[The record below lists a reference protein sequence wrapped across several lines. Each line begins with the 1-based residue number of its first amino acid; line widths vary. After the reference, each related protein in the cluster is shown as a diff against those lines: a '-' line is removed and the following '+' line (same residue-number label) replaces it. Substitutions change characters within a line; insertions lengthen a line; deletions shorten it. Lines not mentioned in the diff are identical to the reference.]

1 MKRNFSFYVAR
12 RYMFSKKSVGAINVI
27 SFISVTGVAV
37 ATMALVIV
45 LSVFNGFHDLV
56 ASLFTNFDPQIEV
69 VPAKG
74 KTVNADAPE
83 LDKIRHLNFVDV
95 ATDVVEDQAI
105 AVYGDRQRMVTVMG
119 VDENFDQLTRI
130 GDILYGEG
138 DFTLRVANLYFGVP
152 GIRLAQDMGLG
163 ARWADYLK
171 IYAPVR
177 QGQLTDLDTP
187 TDGFVVD
194 SLLSP
199 GVVFAVNQNKY
210 DRDRIITSIYFARQ
224 LFDQDGMLSSLQLR
238 LKPGT
243 DLAEAKQEIKAAAG
257 ENFRVLDRFEQQ
269 EDTFRIMQI
278 EKVLAYVFLT
288 FILIVACFNIISS
301 LSMLII
307 DKKDD
312 INTLH
317 NLGASDRQIVSIFLY
332 EGRIISAVGALIG
345 IGLGLALCG
354 LQQAFGFVKMGDSS
368 GTFIVNAYPRERS
381 LRGCARSV
389 HHRHPDRMGGVVDSG
404 APSAPSDN
412 GQKSNNINKSKENNE
427 QETLFDS
434 SSCCPACRSDGS
446 SNANRQRTDCAACGK
461 GERRTGCHPQR
472 GLLED
477 DFGFGV

>member
-27 SFISVTGVAV
+27 SFISVAGVAV
-37 ATMALVIV
+37 GTMALVIV

-69 VPAKG
+69 VPVKG
-74 KTVNADAPE
+74 KTINADAPE
-83 LDKIRHLNFVDV
+83 LDRIRHLDFVDV

-119 VDENFDQLTRI
+119 VDENFDQLTNI
-130 GDILYGEG
+130 GDILYGDG

-152 GIRLAQDMGLG
+152 GIRLAQDLGLG

-177 QGQLTDLDTP
+177 RGQLTDLDTP

-199 GVVFAVNQNKY
+199 GVVYAVNQNKY

-243 DLAEAKQEIKAAAG
+243 DLSTAKREIKAAAG
-257 ENFRVLDRFEQQ
+257 EKFRVLDRFEQQ
-269 EDTFRIMQI
+269 ADTFRIMQI

-307 DKKDD
+307 DKKND
-312 INTLH
+312 ISTLH
-317 NLGASDRQIVSIFLY
+317 NLGANDRQIQSIFLY

-354 LQQAFGFVKMGDSS
+354 LQQAFGFVKMGESS
-368 GTFIVNAYPRERS
+368 GTFIVNAYPV
-381 LRGCARSV
+381 SV
-389 HHRHPDRMGGVVDSG
+389 HYWDVLVVFITVILIGWAASW
-404 APSAPSDN
+404 
-412 GQKSNNINKSKENNE
+412 I
-427 QETLFDS
+427 
-434 SSCCPACRSDGS
+434 PARRLRKQIL
-446 SNANRQRTDCAACGK
+446 NRIT
-461 GERRTGCHPQR
+461 TP
-472 GLLED
+472 
-477 DFGFGV
+477 

>member
-1 MKRNFSFYVAR
+1 MLKRNFSFYVAR

-27 SFISVTGVAV
+27 SFISVAGVAV
-37 ATMALVIV
+37 GTMALVIV

-69 VPAKG
+69 VPVKG
-74 KTVNADAPE
+74 KTINADAPE
-83 LDKIRHLNFVDV
+83 LDRIRHLNFVDV

-119 VDENFDQLTRI
+119 VDENFDQLTNI
-130 GDILYGEG
+130 SDILYGDG

-152 GIRLAQDMGLG
+152 GIRLAQDLGLG
-163 ARWADYLK
+163 ARWTDYLK

-177 QGQLTDLDTP
+177 RGQLTDLDTP

-199 GVVFAVNQNKY
+199 GVVYAVNQNKY

-243 DLAEAKQEIKAAAG
+243 DLSTAKREIKAAAG
-257 ENFRVLDRFEQQ
+257 EKFRVLDRFEQQ
-269 EDTFRIMQI
+269 ADTFRIMQI

-307 DKKDD
+307 DKKND

-317 NLGASDRQIVSIFLY
+317 NLGANDRQIQSIFLY

-354 LQQAFGFVKMGDSS
+354 LQQAFGFVKMGESS
-368 GTFIVNAYPRERS
+368 GTFIVNAYPV
-381 LRGCARSV
+381 SV
-389 HHRHPDRMGGVVDSG
+389 HYWDVLVVFVTVILIGWAASW
-404 APSAPSDN
+404 
-412 GQKSNNINKSKENNE
+412 I
-427 QETLFDS
+427 
-434 SSCCPACRSDGS
+434 PARRLRKQIL
-446 SNANRQRTDCAACGK
+446 NRIT
-461 GERRTGCHPQR
+461 TP
-472 GLLED
+472 
-477 DFGFGV
+477 

>member
-27 SFISVTGVAV
+27 SFISVAGVAV
-37 ATMALVIV
+37 GTMALVIV

-69 VPAKG
+69 VPVKG
-74 KTVNADAPE
+74 KTINADAPE
-83 LDKIRHLNFVDV
+83 LDRIRHLDFVDV

-119 VDENFDQLTRI
+119 VDENFDQLTNI
-130 GDILYGEG
+130 SDILYGDG

-152 GIRLAQDMGLG
+152 GIRLAQDLGLG

-177 QGQLTDLDTP
+177 RGQLTDLDTP

-199 GVVFAVNQNKY
+199 GVVYAVNQNKY

-243 DLAEAKQEIKAAAG
+243 DLGAAKKEIKAAAG
-257 ENFRVLDRFEQQ
+257 EKFRVLDRFEQQ
-269 EDTFRIMQI
+269 ADTFRIMQI

-307 DKKDD
+307 DKKND

-317 NLGASDRQIVSIFLY
+317 NLGANERQIQSIFLY

-354 LQQAFGFVKMGDSS
+354 LQQAFGFVKMGESS
-368 GTFIVNAYPRERS
+368 GTFIVNAYPV
-381 LRGCARSV
+381 SV
-389 HHRHPDRMGGVVDSG
+389 HYWDVLVVFVTVILIGWAASW
-404 APSAPSDN
+404 
-412 GQKSNNINKSKENNE
+412 I
-427 QETLFDS
+427 
-434 SSCCPACRSDGS
+434 PARRLRKQIL
-446 SNANRQRTDCAACGK
+446 NRIT
-461 GERRTGCHPQR
+461 TP
-472 GLLED
+472 
-477 DFGFGV
+477 

>member
-1 MKRNFSFYVAR
+1 MSTSQHNTISTPQHFTITTHKIMKRNFSFYVAR

-27 SFISVTGVAV
+27 SFISVAGVAV
-37 ATMALVIV
+37 GTMALVIV

-69 VPAKG
+69 VPVKG
-74 KTVNADAPE
+74 KTINADAPE
-83 LDKIRHLNFVDV
+83 LDRIRHLDFVDV

-119 VDENFDQLTRI
+119 VDENFDQLTNI
-130 GDILYGEG
+130 SDILYGDG

-152 GIRLAQDMGLG
+152 GIRLAQDLGLG

-177 QGQLTDLDTP
+177 RGQLTDLDTP

-199 GVVFAVNQNKY
+199 GVVYAVNQNKY

-243 DLAEAKQEIKAAAG
+243 DLSTAKREIKAAAG
-257 ENFRVLDRFEQQ
+257 EKFRVLDRFEQQ
-269 EDTFRIMQI
+269 ADTFRIMQI

-307 DKKDD
+307 DKKND

-317 NLGASDRQIVSIFLY
+317 NLGANDRQIQSIFLY

-354 LQQAFGFVKMGDSS
+354 LQQAFGFVKMGESS
-368 GTFIVNAYPRERS
+368 GTFIVNAYPV
-381 LRGCARSV
+381 SV
-389 HHRHPDRMGGVVDSG
+389 HYWDVLVVFITVILIGWAASW
-404 APSAPSDN
+404 
-412 GQKSNNINKSKENNE
+412 I
-427 QETLFDS
+427 
-434 SSCCPACRSDGS
+434 PARRLRKQIL
-446 SNANRQRTDCAACGK
+446 NRIT
-461 GERRTGCHPQR
+461 TP
-472 GLLED
+472 
-477 DFGFGV
+477 

>member
-27 SFISVTGVAV
+27 SFISVAGVAV
-37 ATMALVIV
+37 GTMALVIV

-69 VPAKG
+69 VPVKG
-74 KTVNADAPE
+74 KTINADAPE
-83 LDKIRHLNFVDV
+83 LDRIRHLNFVDV

-119 VDENFDQLTRI
+119 VDENFDQLTNI
-130 GDILYGEG
+130 SDILYGDG

-152 GIRLAQDMGLG
+152 GIRLAQDLGLG

-177 QGQLTDLDTP
+177 RGQLTDLDTP

-199 GVVFAVNQNKY
+199 GVVYAVNQNKY

-243 DLAEAKQEIKAAAG
+243 DLSTAKREIKAAAG
-257 ENFRVLDRFEQQ
+257 EKFRVLDRFEQQ
-269 EDTFRIMQI
+269 ADTFRIMQI

-307 DKKDD
+307 DKKND

-317 NLGASDRQIVSIFLY
+317 NLGANDRQIQSIFLY

-354 LQQAFGFVKMGDSS
+354 LQQAFGFVKMGESS
-368 GTFIVNAYPRERS
+368 GTFIVNAYPV
-381 LRGCARSV
+381 SV
-389 HHRHPDRMGGVVDSG
+389 HYWDVLVVFITVILIGWAASW
-404 APSAPSDN
+404 
-412 GQKSNNINKSKENNE
+412 I
-427 QETLFDS
+427 
-434 SSCCPACRSDGS
+434 PARRLRKQIL
-446 SNANRQRTDCAACGK
+446 NRIT
-461 GERRTGCHPQR
+461 TP
-472 GLLED
+472 
-477 DFGFGV
+477 

>member
-27 SFISVTGVAV
+27 SFISVAGVAV
-37 ATMALVIV
+37 GTMALVIV

-69 VPAKG
+69 VPVKG
-74 KTVNADAPE
+74 KTINADAPE
-83 LDKIRHLNFVDV
+83 LDRIRHLNFVDV

-119 VDENFDQLTRI
+119 VDENFDQLTNI
-130 GDILYGEG
+130 SDILYGDG

-152 GIRLAQDMGLG
+152 GIRLAQDLGLG

-177 QGQLTDLDTP
+177 RGQLTDLDTP

-199 GVVFAVNQNKY
+199 GVVYAVNQNKY

-243 DLAEAKQEIKAAAG
+243 DLSTAKREIKAAAG
-257 ENFRVLDRFEQQ
+257 EKFRVLDRFEQQ
-269 EDTFRIMQI
+269 SDTFRIMQI

-307 DKKDD
+307 DKKND

-317 NLGASDRQIVSIFLY
+317 NLGANDRQIQSIFLY

-354 LQQAFGFVKMGDSS
+354 LQQAFGFVKMGESS
-368 GTFIVNAYPRERS
+368 GTFIVNAYPV
-381 LRGCARSV
+381 SV
-389 HHRHPDRMGGVVDSG
+389 HYWDVLVVFITVILIGWAASW
-404 APSAPSDN
+404 
-412 GQKSNNINKSKENNE
+412 I
-427 QETLFDS
+427 
-434 SSCCPACRSDGS
+434 PARRLRKQIL
-446 SNANRQRTDCAACGK
+446 NRIT
-461 GERRTGCHPQR
+461 TS
-472 GLLED
+472 
-477 DFGFGV
+477 

>member
-27 SFISVTGVAV
+27 SFISVAGVAV
-37 ATMALVIV
+37 GTMALVIV

-69 VPAKG
+69 VPVKG
-74 KTVNADAPE
+74 KTINADAPE
-83 LDKIRHLNFVDV
+83 LDRIRHLNFVDV

-119 VDENFDQLTRI
+119 VDENFDQLTNI
-130 GDILYGEG
+130 SDILYGDG

-152 GIRLAQDMGLG
+152 GIRLAQDLGLG

-177 QGQLTDLDTP
+177 RGQLTDLDTP

-199 GVVFAVNQNKY
+199 GVVYAVNQNKY

-243 DLAEAKQEIKAAAG
+243 DLSTAKREIKAAAG
-257 ENFRVLDRFEQQ
+257 EKFRVLDRFEQQ
-269 EDTFRIMQI
+269 ADTFRIMQI

-307 DKKDD
+307 DKKND

-317 NLGASDRQIVSIFLY
+317 NLGANDRQIQSIFLY

-354 LQQAFGFVKMGDSS
+354 LQQAFGFVKMGESS
-368 GTFIVNAYPRERS
+368 GTFIVNAYPV
-381 LRGCARSV
+381 SV
-389 HHRHPDRMGGVVDSG
+389 HYWDVLVVFITVILIGWAASW
-404 APSAPSDN
+404 
-412 GQKSNNINKSKENNE
+412 I
-427 QETLFDS
+427 
-434 SSCCPACRSDGS
+434 PARRLRKHIL
-446 SNANRQRTDCAACGK
+446 NRIT
-461 GERRTGCHPQR
+461 TP
-472 GLLED
+472 
-477 DFGFGV
+477 

>member
-27 SFISVTGVAV
+27 SFISVAGVAV
-37 ATMALVIV
+37 GTMALVIV

-69 VPAKG
+69 VPVKG
-74 KTVNADAPE
+74 KTINADAPE
-83 LDKIRHLNFVDV
+83 LDRIRHLDFVDV

-119 VDENFDQLTRI
+119 VDENFDQLTNI
-130 GDILYGEG
+130 SDILYGDG

-152 GIRLAQDMGLG
+152 GIRLAQDLGLG

-177 QGQLTDLDTP
+177 RGQLTDLDTP

-199 GVVFAVNQNKY
+199 GVVYAVNQNKY

-243 DLAEAKQEIKAAAG
+243 DLSTAKREIKAAAG
-257 ENFRVLDRFEQQ
+257 EKFRVLDRFEQQ
-269 EDTFRIMQI
+269 ADTFRIMQI

-307 DKKDD
+307 DKKND

-317 NLGASDRQIVSIFLY
+317 NLGANDRQIQSIFLY

-354 LQQAFGFVKMGDSS
+354 LQQVFGFVKMGESS
-368 GTFIVNAYPRERS
+368 GTFIVNAYPV
-381 LRGCARSV
+381 SV
-389 HHRHPDRMGGVVDSG
+389 HYWDVLVVFITVILIGWAASW
-404 APSAPSDN
+404 
-412 GQKSNNINKSKENNE
+412 I
-427 QETLFDS
+427 
-434 SSCCPACRSDGS
+434 PARRLRKQIL
-446 SNANRQRTDCAACGK
+446 NRIT
-461 GERRTGCHPQR
+461 TP
-472 GLLED
+472 
-477 DFGFGV
+477 

>member
-1 MKRNFSFYVAR
+1 MSTSQHLNISTSQHNTISTPQHFTITTHKIMKRNFSFYVAR

-27 SFISVTGVAV
+27 SFISVAGVAV
-37 ATMALVIV
+37 GTMALVIV

-69 VPAKG
+69 VPLKG

-83 LDKIRHLNFVDV
+83 LDRIRHLDFVDV

-119 VDENFDQLTRI
+119 VDENFDQLTNI
-130 GDILYGEG
+130 SDILYGDG

-152 GIRLAQDMGLG
+152 GIRLAQDLGLG

-177 QGQLTDLDTP
+177 RGQLTDLDTP

-199 GVVFAVNQNKY
+199 GVVYAVNQNKY

-238 LKPGT
+238 LKPDT
-243 DLAEAKQEIKAAAG
+243 DLSTAKREIKAAAG
-257 ENFRVLDRFEQQ
+257 EKFRVLDRFEQQ
-269 EDTFRIMQI
+269 ADTFRIMQI

-307 DKKDD
+307 DKKND

-317 NLGASDRQIVSIFLY
+317 NLGANDRQIQSIFLY

-354 LQQAFGFVKMGDSS
+354 LQQAFGFVKMGESS
-368 GTFIVNAYPRERS
+368 GTFIVNAYPV
-381 LRGCARSV
+381 SV
-389 HHRHPDRMGGVVDSG
+389 HYWDVLVVFITVILIGWAASW
-404 APSAPSDN
+404 
-412 GQKSNNINKSKENNE
+412 I
-427 QETLFDS
+427 
-434 SSCCPACRSDGS
+434 PARRLRKQIL
-446 SNANRQRTDCAACGK
+446 NRIT
-461 GERRTGCHPQR
+461 TP
-472 GLLED
+472 
-477 DFGFGV
+477 

>member
-1 MKRNFSFYVAR
+1 MLKRNFSFYVAH

-27 SFISVTGVAV
+27 SFISVAGVAV
-37 ATMALVIV
+37 GTMALVIV

-69 VPAKG
+69 VPVKG
-74 KTVNADAPE
+74 KTINADAPE
-83 LDKIRHLNFVDV
+83 LDRIRHLDFVDV

-119 VDENFDQLTRI
+119 VDENFDQLTNI
-130 GDILYGEG
+130 SDILYGDG

-152 GIRLAQDMGLG
+152 GIRLAQDLGLG
-163 ARWADYLK
+163 ARWTDYLK
-171 IYAPVR
+171 IYAPMR
-177 QGQLTDLDTP
+177 RGQLTDLDTP

-199 GVVFAVNQNKY
+199 GVVYAVNQNKY

-243 DLAEAKQEIKAAAG
+243 DLSTAKREIKAAAG
-257 ENFRVLDRFEQQ
+257 EKFRVLDRFEQQ
-269 EDTFRIMQI
+269 ADTFRIMQI

-307 DKKDD
+307 DKKND

-317 NLGASDRQIVSIFLY
+317 NLGANDRQIQSIFLY

-354 LQQAFGFVKMGDSS
+354 LQQAFGFVKMGESS
-368 GTFIVNAYPRERS
+368 GTFIVNAYPV
-381 LRGCARSV
+381 SV
-389 HHRHPDRMGGVVDSG
+389 HYWDVLVVFITVILIGWAASW
-404 APSAPSDN
+404 
-412 GQKSNNINKSKENNE
+412 I
-427 QETLFDS
+427 
-434 SSCCPACRSDGS
+434 PARRLRKQIL
-446 SNANRQRTDCAACGK
+446 NRIT
-461 GERRTGCHPQR
+461 TS
-472 GLLED
+472 
-477 DFGFGV
+477 

>member
-27 SFISVTGVAV
+27 SFISVAGVAV
-37 ATMALVIV
+37 GTMALVIV

-69 VPAKG
+69 VPVKG
-74 KTVNADAPE
+74 KTINADAPE
-83 LDKIRHLNFVDV
+83 LDRIRHLDFVDV

-119 VDENFDQLTRI
+119 VDENFDQLTNI
-130 GDILYGEG
+130 SDILYGDG

-152 GIRLAQDMGLG
+152 GIRLAQDLGLG

-177 QGQLTDLDTP
+177 RGQLTDLDTP

-199 GVVFAVNQNKY
+199 GVVYAVNQNKY

-243 DLAEAKQEIKAAAG
+243 DLSTAKRKIKAAAG
-257 ENFRVLDRFEQQ
+257 EKFRVLDRFEQQ
-269 EDTFRIMQI
+269 ADTFRIMQI

-307 DKKDD
+307 DKKND

-317 NLGASDRQIVSIFLY
+317 NLGANDRQIVSIFLY

-354 LQQAFGFVKMGDSS
+354 LQQAFGFVKMGESS
-368 GTFIVNAYPRERS
+368 GTFIVNAYPV
-381 LRGCARSV
+381 SV
-389 HHRHPDRMGGVVDSG
+389 HYWDVLVVFITVILIGWAASW
-404 APSAPSDN
+404 
-412 GQKSNNINKSKENNE
+412 I
-427 QETLFDS
+427 
-434 SSCCPACRSDGS
+434 PARRLRKQIL
-446 SNANRQRTDCAACGK
+446 NRIT
-461 GERRTGCHPQR
+461 TP
-472 GLLED
+472 
-477 DFGFGV
+477 

>member
-27 SFISVTGVAV
+27 SFISVAGVAV
-37 ATMALVIV
+37 GTMALVIV

-69 VPAKG
+69 VPVKG
-74 KTVNADAPE
+74 KTINADAPE
-83 LDKIRHLNFVDV
+83 LDRIRHLDFVDV

-119 VDENFDQLTRI
+119 VDENFDQLTNI
-130 GDILYGEG
+130 SDILYGDG

-152 GIRLAQDMGLG
+152 GIRLAQDLGLG

-177 QGQLTDLDTP
+177 RGQLTDLDTP

-199 GVVFAVNQNKY
+199 GVVYAVNQNKY

-243 DLAEAKQEIKAAAG
+243 DLSTAKREIKAAAG
-257 ENFRVLDRFEQQ
+257 EKFRVLDRFEQQ
-269 EDTFRIMQI
+269 ADTFRIMQI

-307 DKKDD
+307 DKKND

-317 NLGASDRQIVSIFLY
+317 NLGANDRQIQSIFLY

-354 LQQAFGFVKMGDSS
+354 LQQAFGFVKMGESS
-368 GTFIVNAYPRERS
+368 GTFIVNAYPV
-381 LRGCARSV
+381 SV
-389 HHRHPDRMGGVVDSG
+389 HYWDVLVVFITVILIGWAASW
-404 APSAPSDN
+404 
-412 GQKSNNINKSKENNE
+412 I
-427 QETLFDS
+427 
-434 SSCCPACRSDGS
+434 PARRLRKQIL
-446 SNANRQRTDCAACGK
+446 NRITTQ
-461 GERRTGCHPQR
+461 
-472 GLLED
+472 
-477 DFGFGV
+477 

>member
-1 MKRNFSFYVAR
+1 MLKRNFSFYVAR

-27 SFISVTGVAV
+27 SFISVAGVAV
-37 ATMALVIV
+37 GTMALVIV

-69 VPAKG
+69 VPVKG
-74 KTVNADAPE
+74 KTINADAPE
-83 LDKIRHLNFVDV
+83 LDRIRHLDFVDV

-119 VDENFDQLTRI
+119 VDENFDQLTNI
-130 GDILYGEG
+130 SDILYGDG

-152 GIRLAQDMGLG
+152 GIRLAQDLGLG
-163 ARWADYLK
+163 ARWTDYLK

-177 QGQLTDLDTP
+177 RGQLTDLDTP

-199 GVVFAVNQNKY
+199 GVVYAVNQNKY

-243 DLAEAKQEIKAAAG
+243 DLSTAKREIKAAAG
-257 ENFRVLDRFEQQ
+257 EKFRVLDRFEQQ
-269 EDTFRIMQI
+269 ADTFRIMQI

-307 DKKDD
+307 DKKND

-317 NLGASDRQIVSIFLY
+317 NLGANDRQIQSIFLY

-354 LQQAFGFVKMGDSS
+354 LQQAFGFVKMGESS
-368 GTFIVNAYPRERS
+368 GTFIVNAYPV
-381 LRGCARSV
+381 SV
-389 HHRHPDRMGGVVDSG
+389 HYWDVLVVFITVILIGWAASW
-404 APSAPSDN
+404 
-412 GQKSNNINKSKENNE
+412 I
-427 QETLFDS
+427 
-434 SSCCPACRSDGS
+434 PARRLRKQIL
-446 SNANRQRTDCAACGK
+446 NRIT
-461 GERRTGCHPQR
+461 TP
-472 GLLED
+472 
-477 DFGFGV
+477 

>member
-27 SFISVTGVAV
+27 SFISVAGVAV
-37 ATMALVIV
+37 GTMALVIV
-45 LSVFNGFHDLV
+45 LSVFNDFHDLV

-69 VPAKG
+69 VPVKG
-74 KTVNADAPE
+74 KTINADAPE
-83 LDKIRHLNFVDV
+83 LDRIRHLNFVDV

-119 VDENFDQLTRI
+119 VDENFDQLTNI
-130 GDILYGEG
+130 SDILYGDG

-152 GIRLAQDMGLG
+152 GIRLAQDLGLG
-163 ARWADYLK
+163 ARWTDYLK

-177 QGQLTDLDTP
+177 RGQLTDLDTP

-199 GVVFAVNQNKY
+199 GVVYAVNQNKY

-243 DLAEAKQEIKAAAG
+243 DLSTAKREIKAAAG
-257 ENFRVLDRFEQQ
+257 EKFRVLDRFEQQ
-269 EDTFRIMQI
+269 ADTFRIMQI

-307 DKKDD
+307 DKKND

-317 NLGASDRQIVSIFLY
+317 NLGASGRQIVGIFLF

-354 LQQAFGFVKMGDSS
+354 LQQAFGFVKMGESS
-368 GTFIVNAYPRERS
+368 GTFIVNAYPV
-381 LRGCARSV
+381 SV
-389 HHRHPDRMGGVVDSG
+389 HYWDVLVVFITVILIGWAASW
-404 APSAPSDN
+404 
-412 GQKSNNINKSKENNE
+412 I
-427 QETLFDS
+427 
-434 SSCCPACRSDGS
+434 PARRLRKQIL
-446 SNANRQRTDCAACGK
+446 NRIT
-461 GERRTGCHPQR
+461 TP
-472 GLLED
+472 
-477 DFGFGV
+477 

>member
-1 MKRNFSFYVAR
+1 MLKRNFSFYVAR

-27 SFISVTGVAV
+27 SFISVAGVAV
-37 ATMALVIV
+37 GTMALVIV

-69 VPAKG
+69 VPVKG
-74 KTVNADAPE
+74 KTINADAPE
-83 LDKIRHLNFVDV
+83 LDRIRHLDFVDV

-119 VDENFDQLTRI
+119 VDENFDQLTNI
-130 GDILYGEG
+130 SDILYGDG

-152 GIRLAQDMGLG
+152 GIRLAQDLGLG

-177 QGQLTDLDTP
+177 RGQLTDLDTP

-199 GVVFAVNQNKY
+199 GVVYAVNQNKY

-243 DLAEAKQEIKAAAG
+243 DLSTAKREIKAAAG
-257 ENFRVLDRFEQQ
+257 EKFRVLDRFEQQ
-269 EDTFRIMQI
+269 ADTFRIMQI

-307 DKKDD
+307 DKKND

-317 NLGASDRQIVSIFLY
+317 NLGANDRQIQSIFLY

-354 LQQAFGFVKMGDSS
+354 LQQAFGFVKMGESS
-368 GTFIVNAYPRERS
+368 GTFIVNAYPV
-381 LRGCARSV
+381 SV
-389 HHRHPDRMGGVVDSG
+389 HYWDVLVVFITVILIGWAASW
-404 APSAPSDN
+404 
-412 GQKSNNINKSKENNE
+412 I
-427 QETLFDS
+427 
-434 SSCCPACRSDGS
+434 PARRLRKQIL
-446 SNANRQRTDCAACGK
+446 NRITI
-461 GERRTGCHPQR
+461 P
-472 GLLED
+472 
-477 DFGFGV
+477 

>member
-1 MKRNFSFYVAR
+1 MKRNCSFYVAR

-27 SFISVTGVAV
+27 SFISVAGVAV
-37 ATMALVIV
+37 GTMALVIV

-69 VPAKG
+69 VPVKG
-74 KTVNADAPE
+74 KTINADAPE
-83 LDKIRHLNFVDV
+83 LDRIRHLDFVDV

-119 VDENFDQLTRI
+119 VDENFDQLTNI
-130 GDILYGEG
+130 SDILYGDG

-152 GIRLAQDMGLG
+152 GIRLAQDLGLG

-177 QGQLTDLDTP
+177 RGQLTDLDTP

-199 GVVFAVNQNKY
+199 GVVYAVNQNKY

-243 DLAEAKQEIKAAAG
+243 DLSTAKREIKAAAG
-257 ENFRVLDRFEQQ
+257 EKFRVLDRFEQQ
-269 EDTFRIMQI
+269 ADTFRIMQI

-307 DKKDD
+307 DKKND

-317 NLGASDRQIVSIFLY
+317 NLGANERQIQSIFLY

-354 LQQAFGFVKMGDSS
+354 LQQAFGFVKMGESS
-368 GTFIVNAYPRERS
+368 GTFIVNAYPV
-381 LRGCARSV
+381 SV
-389 HHRHPDRMGGVVDSG
+389 HYWDVLVVFITVILIGWAASW
-404 APSAPSDN
+404 
-412 GQKSNNINKSKENNE
+412 I
-427 QETLFDS
+427 
-434 SSCCPACRSDGS
+434 PARRLRKQIL
-446 SNANRQRTDCAACGK
+446 NRIT
-461 GERRTGCHPQR
+461 TP
-472 GLLED
+472 
-477 DFGFGV
+477 

>member
-27 SFISVTGVAV
+27 SFISVAGVAV
-37 ATMALVIV
+37 GTMALVIV

-69 VPAKG
+69 VPLKG
-74 KTVNADAPE
+74 KTINADAPE
-83 LDKIRHLNFVDV
+83 LDKIRHLDFVDV

-119 VDENFDQLTRI
+119 VDENFDQLTNI
-130 GDILYGEG
+130 GDILYGDG

-152 GIRLAQDMGLG
+152 GIRLAQDLGLG

-177 QGQLTDLDTP
+177 RGQLTDLDTP

-199 GVVFAVNQNKY
+199 GVVYAVNQNKY

-243 DLAEAKQEIKAAAG
+243 DLGTAKREIKAAAG
-257 ENFRVLDRFEQQ
+257 EKFRVLDRFEQQ
-269 EDTFRIMQI
+269 ADTFRIMQI

-307 DKKDD
+307 DKKND

-317 NLGASDRQIVSIFLY
+317 NLGANDRQIVSIFLY

-354 LQQAFGFVKMGDSS
+354 LQQAFGFVKMGESS
-368 GTFIVNAYPRERS
+368 GTFIVNAYPV
-381 LRGCARSV
+381 SV
-389 HHRHPDRMGGVVDSG
+389 HYWDVLVVFITVILIGWAASW
-404 APSAPSDN
+404 
-412 GQKSNNINKSKENNE
+412 I
-427 QETLFDS
+427 
-434 SSCCPACRSDGS
+434 PARRLRKQIL
-446 SNANRQRTDCAACGK
+446 NRIT
-461 GERRTGCHPQR
+461 TP
-472 GLLED
+472 
-477 DFGFGV
+477 

>member
-27 SFISVTGVAV
+27 SFISVAGVAV
-37 ATMALVIV
+37 GTMALVIV

-69 VPAKG
+69 VPVKG
-74 KTVNADAPE
+74 KTINADAPE
-83 LDKIRHLNFVDV
+83 LDRIRHLDFVDV

-119 VDENFDQLTRI
+119 VDENFDQLTNI
-130 GDILYGEG
+130 SDILYGDG

-152 GIRLAQDMGLG
+152 GIRLAQDLGLG

-177 QGQLTDLDTP
+177 RGQLTDLDTP

-199 GVVFAVNQNKY
+199 GVVYAVNQNKY

-243 DLAEAKQEIKAAAG
+243 DLSTAKREIKAAAG
-257 ENFRVLDRFEQQ
+257 EKFRVLDRFEQQ
-269 EDTFRIMQI
+269 ADTFRIMQI

-307 DKKDD
+307 DKKND

-317 NLGASDRQIVSIFLY
+317 NLGANDRQIQSIFLY

-354 LQQAFGFVKMGDSS
+354 LQQAFGFVKMGESS
-368 GTFIVNAYPRERS
+368 GTFIVNAYPV
-381 LRGCARSV
+381 SV
-389 HHRHPDRMGGVVDSG
+389 HYWDVLVVFITVIMIGWAASW
-404 APSAPSDN
+404 
-412 GQKSNNINKSKENNE
+412 I
-427 QETLFDS
+427 
-434 SSCCPACRSDGS
+434 PARRLRKQIL
-446 SNANRQRTDCAACGK
+446 NRIT
-461 GERRTGCHPQR
+461 TP
-472 GLLED
+472 
-477 DFGFGV
+477 

>member
-1 MKRNFSFYVAR
+1 MLKRNFSFYVAR

-27 SFISVTGVAV
+27 SFISVAGVAV
-37 ATMALVIV
+37 GTMALVIV

-69 VPAKG
+69 VPVKG
-74 KTVNADAPE
+74 KTINADALE
-83 LDKIRHLNFVDV
+83 LDRIRHLDFVDV

-119 VDENFDQLTRI
+119 VDENFDQLTNI
-130 GDILYGEG
+130 SDILYGDG

-152 GIRLAQDMGLG
+152 GIRLAQDLGLG

-177 QGQLTDLDTP
+177 RGQLTDLDTP

-199 GVVFAVNQNKY
+199 GVVYAVNQNKY

-243 DLAEAKQEIKAAAG
+243 DLSTAKREIKAAAG
-257 ENFRVLDRFEQQ
+257 EKFRVLDRFEQQ
-269 EDTFRIMQI
+269 ADTFRIMQI

-317 NLGASDRQIVSIFLY
+317 NLGANERQIQSIFLY

-354 LQQAFGFVKMGDSS
+354 LQQAFGFVKMGESS
-368 GTFIVNAYPRERS
+368 GTFIVNAYPV
-381 LRGCARSV
+381 SV
-389 HHRHPDRMGGVVDSG
+389 HYWDVLVVFITVILIGWAASW
-404 APSAPSDN
+404 
-412 GQKSNNINKSKENNE
+412 I
-427 QETLFDS
+427 
-434 SSCCPACRSDGS
+434 PARRLRKQIL
-446 SNANRQRTDCAACGK
+446 NRIT
-461 GERRTGCHPQR
+461 TP
-472 GLLED
+472 
-477 DFGFGV
+477 

>member
-27 SFISVTGVAV
+27 SFISVAGVAV
-37 ATMALVIV
+37 GTMALVIV

-69 VPAKG
+69 VPVKG
-74 KTVNADAPE
+74 KTINADAPE
-83 LDKIRHLNFVDV
+83 LDRIRHLDFVDV

-119 VDENFDQLTRI
+119 VDENFDQLTNI
-130 GDILYGEG
+130 SDILYGDG

-152 GIRLAQDMGLG
+152 GIRLAQDLGLG

-177 QGQLTDLDTP
+177 RGQLTDLDTP

-199 GVVFAVNQNKY
+199 GVVYAVNQNKY
-210 DRDRIITSIYFARQ
+210 DRDRIITSFYFARQ

-243 DLAEAKQEIKAAAG
+243 DLGAAKKEIKAAAG
-257 ENFRVLDRFEQQ
+257 EKFRVLDRFEQQ
-269 EDTFRIMQI
+269 ADTFRIMQI

-307 DKKDD
+307 DKKND

-317 NLGASDRQIVSIFLY
+317 NLGANDRQIQSIFLY

-354 LQQAFGFVKMGDSS
+354 LQQAFGFVKMGESS
-368 GTFIVNAYPRERS
+368 GTFIVNAYPV
-381 LRGCARSV
+381 SV
-389 HHRHPDRMGGVVDSG
+389 HYWDVLVVFITVILIGWAASW
-404 APSAPSDN
+404 
-412 GQKSNNINKSKENNE
+412 I
-427 QETLFDS
+427 
-434 SSCCPACRSDGS
+434 PARRLRKQIL
-446 SNANRQRTDCAACGK
+446 NRIT
-461 GERRTGCHPQR
+461 TP
-472 GLLED
+472 
-477 DFGFGV
+477 

>member
-1 MKRNFSFYVAR
+1 MLKRNFSFYVAR

-27 SFISVTGVAV
+27 SFISVAGVAV
-37 ATMALVIV
+37 GTMALVIV

-69 VPAKG
+69 VPVKG
-74 KTVNADAPE
+74 KTINADAPE
-83 LDKIRHLNFVDV
+83 LDRIRHLDFVDV

-119 VDENFDQLTRI
+119 VDENFDQLTNI
-130 GDILYGEG
+130 SDILYGDG

-152 GIRLAQDMGLG
+152 GIRLAQDLGLG

-177 QGQLTDLDTP
+177 RGQLTDLDTP

-199 GVVFAVNQNKY
+199 GVVYAVNQNKY

-243 DLAEAKQEIKAAAG
+243 DLSTAKREIKAAAG
-257 ENFRVLDRFEQQ
+257 EKFRVLDRFEQQ
-269 EDTFRIMQI
+269 ADTFRIMQI

-307 DKKDD
+307 DKKND

-317 NLGASDRQIVSIFLY
+317 NLGANERQIQSIFLY

-354 LQQAFGFVKMGDSS
+354 LQQAFGFVKMGESS
-368 GTFIVNAYPRERS
+368 GTFIVNAYPV
-381 LRGCARSV
+381 SV
-389 HHRHPDRMGGVVDSG
+389 HYWDVLVVFITVILIGWAASW
-404 APSAPSDN
+404 
-412 GQKSNNINKSKENNE
+412 I
-427 QETLFDS
+427 
-434 SSCCPACRSDGS
+434 PARRLRKQIL
-446 SNANRQRTDCAACGK
+446 NRIT
-461 GERRTGCHPQR
+461 TS
-472 GLLED
+472 
-477 DFGFGV
+477 

>member
-27 SFISVTGVAV
+27 SFISVAGVAV
-37 ATMALVIV
+37 GTMALVIV

-69 VPAKG
+69 VPVKG
-74 KTVNADAPE
+74 KTINADAPE
-83 LDKIRHLNFVDV
+83 LDRIRHLNFVDV
-95 ATDVVEDQAI
+95 ATEVVEDQAI

-119 VDENFDQLTRI
+119 VDENFDQLTNI
-130 GDILYGEG
+130 SDILYGDG

-152 GIRLAQDMGLG
+152 GIRLAQDLGLG
-163 ARWADYLK
+163 ARWTDYLK

-177 QGQLTDLDTP
+177 RGQLTDLDTP

-199 GVVFAVNQNKY
+199 GVVYAVNQNKY

-243 DLAEAKQEIKAAAG
+243 DLSTAKREIKAAAG
-257 ENFRVLDRFEQQ
+257 EKFRVLDRFEQQ
-269 EDTFRIMQI
+269 ADTFRIMQI

-307 DKKDD
+307 DKKND

-317 NLGASDRQIVSIFLY
+317 NLGANDRQIQSIFLY

-354 LQQAFGFVKMGDSS
+354 LQQAFGFVKMGESS
-368 GTFIVNAYPRERS
+368 GTFIVNAYPV
-381 LRGCARSV
+381 SV
-389 HHRHPDRMGGVVDSG
+389 HYWDVLVVFITVILIGWAASW
-404 APSAPSDN
+404 
-412 GQKSNNINKSKENNE
+412 I
-427 QETLFDS
+427 
-434 SSCCPACRSDGS
+434 PARRLRKQIL
-446 SNANRQRTDCAACGK
+446 NRIT
-461 GERRTGCHPQR
+461 TP
-472 GLLED
+472 
-477 DFGFGV
+477 

>member
-27 SFISVTGVAV
+27 SFISVAGVAV
-37 ATMALVIV
+37 GTMALVIV

-69 VPAKG
+69 VPVKG
-74 KTVNADAPE
+74 KTINADAPE
-83 LDKIRHLNFVDV
+83 LDRIRHLNFVDV

-119 VDENFDQLTRI
+119 VDENFDQLTNI
-130 GDILYGEG
+130 SDILYGDG

-152 GIRLAQDMGLG
+152 GIRLAQDLGLG
-163 ARWADYLK
+163 ARWTDYLK

-177 QGQLTDLDTP
+177 RGQLTDLDTP

-199 GVVFAVNQNKY
+199 GVVYAVNQNKY

-243 DLAEAKQEIKAAAG
+243 DLGAAKKEIKAAAG
-257 ENFRVLDRFEQQ
+257 EKFRVLDRFEQQ
-269 EDTFRIMQI
+269 ADTFRIMQI

-307 DKKDD
+307 DKKND

-317 NLGASDRQIVSIFLY
+317 NLGANDRQIQSIFLY

-354 LQQAFGFVKMGDSS
+354 LQQAFGFVKMGESS
-368 GTFIVNAYPRERS
+368 GTFIVNAYPV
-381 LRGCARSV
+381 SV
-389 HHRHPDRMGGVVDSG
+389 HYWDVLVVFITVILIGWAASW
-404 APSAPSDN
+404 
-412 GQKSNNINKSKENNE
+412 I
-427 QETLFDS
+427 
-434 SSCCPACRSDGS
+434 PARRLRKQIL
-446 SNANRQRTDCAACGK
+446 NRIT
-461 GERRTGCHPQR
+461 TP
-472 GLLED
+472 
-477 DFGFGV
+477 

>member
-1 MKRNFSFYVAR
+1 MSTPQHFTITTHKIMKRNFSFYVAR

-27 SFISVTGVAV
+27 SFISVAGVAV
-37 ATMALVIV
+37 GTMALVIV

-69 VPAKG
+69 VLVKG
-74 KTVNADAPE
+74 KTINADAPE
-83 LDKIRHLNFVDV
+83 LDRIRHLDFVDV

-119 VDENFDQLTRI
+119 VDENFDQLTNI
-130 GDILYGEG
+130 SDILYGDG

-152 GIRLAQDMGLG
+152 GIRLAQDLGLG

-177 QGQLTDLDTP
+177 RGQLTDLDTP

-199 GVVFAVNQNKY
+199 GVVYAVNQNKY

-243 DLAEAKQEIKAAAG
+243 DLGTAKREIKAAAG
-257 ENFRVLDRFEQQ
+257 EKFRVLDRFEQQ
-269 EDTFRIMQI
+269 ADTFRIMQI

-307 DKKDD
+307 DKKND

-317 NLGASDRQIVSIFLY
+317 NLGANDRQIQSIFLY

-354 LQQAFGFVKMGDSS
+354 LQQAFGFVKMGESS
-368 GTFIVNAYPRERS
+368 GTFIVNAYPV
-381 LRGCARSV
+381 SV
-389 HHRHPDRMGGVVDSG
+389 HYWDVLVVFITVILIGWAASW
-404 APSAPSDN
+404 
-412 GQKSNNINKSKENNE
+412 I
-427 QETLFDS
+427 
-434 SSCCPACRSDGS
+434 PARRLRKQIL
-446 SNANRQRTDCAACGK
+446 NRIT
-461 GERRTGCHPQR
+461 TP
-472 GLLED
+472 
-477 DFGFGV
+477 

>member
-1 MKRNFSFYVAR
+1 MSTSQHNTISTPQHFTITTHKIMKRNFSFYVAR

-27 SFISVTGVAV
+27 SFISVAGVAV
-37 ATMALVIV
+37 GTMALVIV

-69 VPAKG
+69 VPVKG
-74 KTVNADAPE
+74 KTINADAPE
-83 LDKIRHLNFVDV
+83 LDRIRHLDFVDV

-119 VDENFDQLTRI
+119 VDENFDQLTNI
-130 GDILYGEG
+130 SDILYGDG

-152 GIRLAQDMGLG
+152 GIRLAQDLGLG

-177 QGQLTDLDTP
+177 RGQLTDLDTP

-199 GVVFAVNQNKY
+199 GVVYAVNQNKY

-243 DLAEAKQEIKAAAG
+243 DLSTAKREIKAAAG
-257 ENFRVLDRFEQQ
+257 EKFRVLDRFEQQ
-269 EDTFRIMQI
+269 ADTFRIMQI

-307 DKKDD
+307 DKKND

-317 NLGASDRQIVSIFLY
+317 NLGANDRQIQSIFLY

-354 LQQAFGFVKMGDSS
+354 LQQAFGFVKMGESS
-368 GTFIVNAYPRERS
+368 GTFIVNAYPV
-381 LRGCARSV
+381 SV
-389 HHRHPDRMGGVVDSG
+389 HYWDVLVVFITVILIGWAASW
-404 APSAPSDN
+404 
-412 GQKSNNINKSKENNE
+412 I
-427 QETLFDS
+427 
-434 SSCCPACRSDGS
+434 PARRLRKQIL
-446 SNANRQRTDCAACGK
+446 NRIT
-461 GERRTGCHPQR
+461 TS
-472 GLLED
+472 
-477 DFGFGV
+477 

>member
-27 SFISVTGVAV
+27 SFISVAGVAV
-37 ATMALVIV
+37 GTMALVIV

-69 VPAKG
+69 VPVKG
-74 KTVNADAPE
+74 KTINADAPE
-83 LDKIRHLNFVDV
+83 LDRIRHLDFVDV

-119 VDENFDQLTRI
+119 VDENFDQLTNI
-130 GDILYGEG
+130 SDILYGDG

-152 GIRLAQDMGLG
+152 GIRLAQDLGLG

-177 QGQLTDLDTP
+177 RGQLTDLDTP

-199 GVVFAVNQNKY
+199 GVVYAVNQNKY

-243 DLAEAKQEIKAAAG
+243 DLSTAKREIKAAAG
-257 ENFRVLDRFEQQ
+257 KKFRVLDRFEQQ
-269 EDTFRIMQI
+269 ADTFRIMQI

-307 DKKDD
+307 DKKND

-317 NLGASDRQIVSIFLY
+317 NLGANDRQIQSIFLY

-354 LQQAFGFVKMGDSS
+354 LQQAFGFVKMGESS
-368 GTFIVNAYPRERS
+368 GTFIVNAYPV
-381 LRGCARSV
+381 SV
-389 HHRHPDRMGGVVDSG
+389 HYWDVLVVFITVILIGWAASW
-404 APSAPSDN
+404 
-412 GQKSNNINKSKENNE
+412 I
-427 QETLFDS
+427 
-434 SSCCPACRSDGS
+434 PARRLRKQIL
-446 SNANRQRTDCAACGK
+446 NRIT
-461 GERRTGCHPQR
+461 TP
-472 GLLED
+472 
-477 DFGFGV
+477 

>member
-27 SFISVTGVAV
+27 SFISVAGVAV
-37 ATMALVIV
+37 GTMALVIV

-69 VPAKG
+69 VPVKG
-74 KTVNADAPE
+74 KTINADAPE
-83 LDKIRHLNFVDV
+83 LDRIRHLDFVDV

-119 VDENFDQLTRI
+119 VDENFDQLTNI
-130 GDILYGEG
+130 SDILYGDG

-152 GIRLAQDMGLG
+152 GIRLAQDLGLG

-177 QGQLTDLDTP
+177 RGQLTDLDTP

-199 GVVFAVNQNKY
+199 GVVYAVNQNKY

-243 DLAEAKQEIKAAAG
+243 DLSTVKREIKAAAG
-257 ENFRVLDRFEQQ
+257 EKFRVLDRFEQQ
-269 EDTFRIMQI
+269 ADTFRIMQI

-317 NLGASDRQIVSIFLY
+317 NLGANDRQIQSIFLY

-354 LQQAFGFVKMGDSS
+354 LQQAFGFVKMGESS
-368 GTFIVNAYPRERS
+368 GTFIVNAYPV
-381 LRGCARSV
+381 SV
-389 HHRHPDRMGGVVDSG
+389 HYWDVLVVFITVILIGWAASW
-404 APSAPSDN
+404 
-412 GQKSNNINKSKENNE
+412 I
-427 QETLFDS
+427 
-434 SSCCPACRSDGS
+434 PARRLRKQIL
-446 SNANRQRTDCAACGK
+446 NRIT
-461 GERRTGCHPQR
+461 TP
-472 GLLED
+472 
-477 DFGFGV
+477 

>member
-27 SFISVTGVAV
+27 SFISVAGVAV
-37 ATMALVIV
+37 GTMALVIV

-69 VPAKG
+69 VPVKG
-74 KTVNADAPE
+74 KTINADAPE
-83 LDKIRHLNFVDV
+83 LDRIRHLNFVDV

-119 VDENFDQLTRI
+119 VDENFDQLTNI
-130 GDILYGEG
+130 GDILYGDG

-152 GIRLAQDMGLG
+152 GIRLAQDLGLG

-177 QGQLTDLDTP
+177 RGQLTDLDTP

-199 GVVFAVNQNKY
+199 GVVYAVNQNKY

-243 DLAEAKQEIKAAAG
+243 DLSTAKREIKAAAG
-257 ENFRVLDRFEQQ
+257 EKFRVLDRFEQQ
-269 EDTFRIMQI
+269 ADTFRIMQI

-307 DKKDD
+307 DKKND

-317 NLGASDRQIVSIFLY
+317 NLGANDRQIQSIFLY

-354 LQQAFGFVKMGDSS
+354 LQQAFGFVKMGESS
-368 GTFIVNAYPRERS
+368 GTFIVNAYPV
-381 LRGCARSV
+381 SV
-389 HHRHPDRMGGVVDSG
+389 HYWDVLVVFVTVILIGWAASW
-404 APSAPSDN
+404 
-412 GQKSNNINKSKENNE
+412 I
-427 QETLFDS
+427 
-434 SSCCPACRSDGS
+434 PARRLRKQIL
-446 SNANRQRTDCAACGK
+446 NRIT
-461 GERRTGCHPQR
+461 TP
-472 GLLED
+472 
-477 DFGFGV
+477 

>member
-27 SFISVTGVAV
+27 SFISVAGVAV
-37 ATMALVIV
+37 GTMALVIV

-69 VPAKG
+69 VPVKG
-74 KTVNADAPE
+74 KTINADAPE
-83 LDKIRHLNFVDV
+83 LDRIRHLDFVDV

-119 VDENFDQLTRI
+119 VDENFDQLTNI
-130 GDILYGEG
+130 SDILYGDG

-152 GIRLAQDMGLG
+152 GIRLAQDLGLG
-163 ARWADYLK
+163 ARWTDYLK

-177 QGQLTDLDTP
+177 RGQLTDLDTP

-199 GVVFAVNQNKY
+199 GVVYAVNQNKY

-243 DLAEAKQEIKAAAG
+243 DLSTAKREIKAAAG
-257 ENFRVLDRFEQQ
+257 EKFRVLDRFEQQ
-269 EDTFRIMQI
+269 ADTFRIMQI

-307 DKKDD
+307 DKKND

-317 NLGASDRQIVSIFLY
+317 NLGANDRQIQSIFLY

-354 LQQAFGFVKMGDSS
+354 LQQAFGFVKMGENS
-368 GTFIVNAYPRERS
+368 GTFIVNAYPV
-381 LRGCARSV
+381 SV
-389 HHRHPDRMGGVVDSG
+389 HYWDVFVVFITVILIGWAASW
-404 APSAPSDN
+404 
-412 GQKSNNINKSKENNE
+412 I
-427 QETLFDS
+427 
-434 SSCCPACRSDGS
+434 PARRLRKQIL
-446 SNANRQRTDCAACGK
+446 NRIT
-461 GERRTGCHPQR
+461 TP
-472 GLLED
+472 
-477 DFGFGV
+477 

>member
-27 SFISVTGVAV
+27 SFISVAGVAV
-37 ATMALVIV
+37 GTMALVIV

-69 VPAKG
+69 VPMKG
-74 KTVNADAPE
+74 KTINADAPE
-83 LDKIRHLNFVDV
+83 LDRIRHLNFVDV

-119 VDENFDQLTRI
+119 VDENFDQLTNI
-130 GDILYGEG
+130 SDILYGDG

-152 GIRLAQDMGLG
+152 GIRLAQDLGLG
-163 ARWADYLK
+163 ARWTDYLK

-177 QGQLTDLDTP
+177 RGQLTDLDTP

-199 GVVFAVNQNKY
+199 GVVYAVNQNKY

-243 DLAEAKQEIKAAAG
+243 DLSTAKREIKAAAG
-257 ENFRVLDRFEQQ
+257 EKFRVLDRFEQQ
-269 EDTFRIMQI
+269 ADTFRIMQI

-307 DKKDD
+307 DKKND

-317 NLGASDRQIVSIFLY
+317 NLGANDRQIQSIFLY

-354 LQQAFGFVKMGDSS
+354 LQQAFGFVKMGESS
-368 GTFIVNAYPRERS
+368 GTFIVNAYPV
-381 LRGCARSV
+381 SV
-389 HHRHPDRMGGVVDSG
+389 HYWDVLVVFITVILIGWAASW
-404 APSAPSDN
+404 
-412 GQKSNNINKSKENNE
+412 I
-427 QETLFDS
+427 
-434 SSCCPACRSDGS
+434 PARRLRKQIL
-446 SNANRQRTDCAACGK
+446 NRT
-461 GERRTGCHPQR
+461 TTP
-472 GLLED
+472 
-477 DFGFGV
+477 

>member
-27 SFISVTGVAV
+27 SFISVAGVAV
-37 ATMALVIV
+37 GTMALVIV

-69 VPAKG
+69 VPVKG
-74 KTVNADAPE
+74 KTINADAPE
-83 LDKIRHLNFVDV
+83 LDRIRHLDFVDV

-119 VDENFDQLTRI
+119 VDENFDQLTNI
-130 GDILYGEG
+130 SDILYGDG

-152 GIRLAQDMGLG
+152 GIRLAQDLGLG
-163 ARWADYLK
+163 ARWTDYLK
-171 IYAPVR
+171 IYAPMR
-177 QGQLTDLDTP
+177 RGQLTDLDTP

-199 GVVFAVNQNKY
+199 GVVYAVNQNKY

-243 DLAEAKQEIKAAAG
+243 DLSTAKREIKAAAG
-257 ENFRVLDRFEQQ
+257 EKFRVLDRFEQQ
-269 EDTFRIMQI
+269 ADTFRIMQI

-307 DKKDD
+307 DKKND

-317 NLGASDRQIVSIFLY
+317 NLGANDRQIQSIFLY

-354 LQQAFGFVKMGDSS
+354 LQQAFGFVKMGESS
-368 GTFIVNAYPRERS
+368 GTFIVNAYPV
-381 LRGCARSV
+381 SV
-389 HHRHPDRMGGVVDSG
+389 HYWDVLVVFITVILIGWAASW
-404 APSAPSDN
+404 
-412 GQKSNNINKSKENNE
+412 I
-427 QETLFDS
+427 
-434 SSCCPACRSDGS
+434 PARRLRKQIL
-446 SNANRQRTDCAACGK
+446 NRIT
-461 GERRTGCHPQR
+461 TP
-472 GLLED
+472 
-477 DFGFGV
+477 

>member
-1 MKRNFSFYVAR
+1 MLKRNFSFYVAR

-27 SFISVTGVAV
+27 SFISVAGVAV
-37 ATMALVIV
+37 GTMALVIV

-69 VPAKG
+69 VPVKG
-74 KTVNADAPE
+74 KTINADAPE
-83 LDKIRHLNFVDV
+83 LDRIRHLDFVDV

-119 VDENFDQLTRI
+119 VDENFDQLTNI
-130 GDILYGEG
+130 SDILYGDG
-138 DFTLRVANLYFGVP
+138 DFTLRVANIYFGVP
-152 GIRLAQDMGLG
+152 GIRLAQDLGLG

-177 QGQLTDLDTP
+177 RGQLTDLDTP

-199 GVVFAVNQNKY
+199 GVVYAVNQNKY

-243 DLAEAKQEIKAAAG
+243 DLSTAKREIKAAAG
-257 ENFRVLDRFEQQ
+257 EKFRVLDRFEQQ
-269 EDTFRIMQI
+269 ADTFRIMQI

-307 DKKDD
+307 DKKND

-317 NLGASDRQIVSIFLY
+317 NLGANDRQIQSIFLY

-354 LQQAFGFVKMGDSS
+354 LQQAFGFVKMGESS
-368 GTFIVNAYPRERS
+368 GTFIVNAYPV
-381 LRGCARSV
+381 SV
-389 HHRHPDRMGGVVDSG
+389 HYWDVLVVFITVILIGWAASW
-404 APSAPSDN
+404 
-412 GQKSNNINKSKENNE
+412 I
-427 QETLFDS
+427 
-434 SSCCPACRSDGS
+434 PARRLRKQIL
-446 SNANRQRTDCAACGK
+446 NRIT
-461 GERRTGCHPQR
+461 TP
-472 GLLED
+472 
-477 DFGFGV
+477 

>member
-1 MKRNFSFYVAR
+1 MLKRNFSFYVAR

-27 SFISVTGVAV
+27 SFISVAGVAV
-37 ATMALVIV
+37 GTMALVIV

-56 ASLFTNFDPQIEV
+56 ASLFTNFDPQVEV
-69 VPAKG
+69 VPVKG
-74 KTVNADAPE
+74 KTINADAPE
-83 LDKIRHLNFVDV
+83 LDRIRHLDFVDV

-119 VDENFDQLTRI
+119 VDENFDQLTNI
-130 GDILYGEG
+130 SDILYGDG

-152 GIRLAQDMGLG
+152 GIRLAQDLGLG

-177 QGQLTDLDTP
+177 RGQLTDLDTP

-199 GVVFAVNQNKY
+199 GVVYAVNQNKY

-243 DLAEAKQEIKAAAG
+243 DLSTAKREIKAAAG
-257 ENFRVLDRFEQQ
+257 EKFRVLDRFEQQ
-269 EDTFRIMQI
+269 ADTFRIMQI

-307 DKKDD
+307 DKKND

-317 NLGASDRQIVSIFLY
+317 NLGANDRQIQSIFLY

-354 LQQAFGFVKMGDSS
+354 LQQAFGFVKMGESS
-368 GTFIVNAYPRERS
+368 GTFIVNAYPV
-381 LRGCARSV
+381 SV
-389 HHRHPDRMGGVVDSG
+389 HYWDVLVVFITVILIGWAASW
-404 APSAPSDN
+404 
-412 GQKSNNINKSKENNE
+412 I
-427 QETLFDS
+427 
-434 SSCCPACRSDGS
+434 PARRLRKQIL
-446 SNANRQRTDCAACGK
+446 NRIT
-461 GERRTGCHPQR
+461 TP
-472 GLLED
+472 
-477 DFGFGV
+477 

>member
-1 MKRNFSFYVAR
+1 MKRNFSFYIAR

-27 SFISVTGVAV
+27 SFISVAGVAV
-37 ATMALVIV
+37 GTMALVIV

-69 VPAKG
+69 VPLKG
-74 KTVNADAPE
+74 KTINADAPE
-83 LDKIRHLNFVDV
+83 LDKIRHLDFVDV

-119 VDENFDQLTRI
+119 VDENFDQLTNI
-130 GDILYGEG
+130 GDILYGDG

-152 GIRLAQDMGLG
+152 GIRLAQDLGLG

-177 QGQLTDLDTP
+177 RGQLTDLDTP

-199 GVVFAVNQNKY
+199 GVVYAVNQNKY

-243 DLAEAKQEIKAAAG
+243 DLGTAKREIKAAAG
-257 ENFRVLDRFEQQ
+257 EKFRVLDRFEQQ
-269 EDTFRIMQI
+269 ADTFRIMQI

-307 DKKDD
+307 DKKND

-317 NLGASDRQIVSIFLY
+317 NLGANDRQIQSIFLY

-354 LQQAFGFVKMGDSS
+354 LQQAFGFVKMGESS
-368 GTFIVNAYPRERS
+368 GTFIVNAYPV
-381 LRGCARSV
+381 SV
-389 HHRHPDRMGGVVDSG
+389 HYWDVLVVFITVILIGWAASW
-404 APSAPSDN
+404 
-412 GQKSNNINKSKENNE
+412 I
-427 QETLFDS
+427 
-434 SSCCPACRSDGS
+434 PARRLRKQIL
-446 SNANRQRTDCAACGK
+446 NRIT
-461 GERRTGCHPQR
+461 TP
-472 GLLED
+472 
-477 DFGFGV
+477 

>member
-27 SFISVTGVAV
+27 SFISVAGVAV
-37 ATMALVIV
+37 GTMALVIV

-69 VPAKG
+69 VPVKG
-74 KTVNADAPE
+74 KTINADAPE
-83 LDKIRHLNFVDV
+83 LDRIRHLDFVDV

-105 AVYGDRQRMVTVMG
+105 AVYSDRQRMVTVMG
-119 VDENFDQLTRI
+119 VDENFDQLTNI
-130 GDILYGEG
+130 SDILYGDG

-152 GIRLAQDMGLG
+152 GIRLAQDLGLG

-177 QGQLTDLDTP
+177 RGQLTDLDTP

-199 GVVFAVNQNKY
+199 GVVYAVNQNKY

-243 DLAEAKQEIKAAAG
+243 DLSTAKREIKAAAG
-257 ENFRVLDRFEQQ
+257 EKFRVLDRFEQQ
-269 EDTFRIMQI
+269 ADTFRIMQI

-307 DKKDD
+307 DKKND

-317 NLGASDRQIVSIFLY
+317 NLGANDRQIQSIFLY

-354 LQQAFGFVKMGDSS
+354 LQQAFGFVKMGESS
-368 GTFIVNAYPRERS
+368 GTFIVNAYPV
-381 LRGCARSV
+381 SV
-389 HHRHPDRMGGVVDSG
+389 HYWDVLVVFITVILIGWAASW
-404 APSAPSDN
+404 
-412 GQKSNNINKSKENNE
+412 I
-427 QETLFDS
+427 
-434 SSCCPACRSDGS
+434 PARRLRKQIL
-446 SNANRQRTDCAACGK
+446 NRIT
-461 GERRTGCHPQR
+461 TP
-472 GLLED
+472 
-477 DFGFGV
+477 

>member
-1 MKRNFSFYVAR
+1 
-12 RYMFSKKSVGAINVI
+12 MFSKKSVGAINVI
-27 SFISVTGVAV
+27 SFISVAGVAV
-37 ATMALVIV
+37 GTMALVIV

-69 VPAKG
+69 VPVKG
-74 KTVNADAPE
+74 KTINADAPE
-83 LDKIRHLNFVDV
+83 LDRIRHLDFVDV

-119 VDENFDQLTRI
+119 VDENFDQLTNI
-130 GDILYGEG
+130 GDILYGDG

-152 GIRLAQDMGLG
+152 GIRLAQDLGLG

-177 QGQLTDLDTP
+177 RGQLTDLDTP

-199 GVVFAVNQNKY
+199 GVVYAVDQNKY

-243 DLAEAKQEIKAAAG
+243 DLSTAKREIKAAAG
-257 ENFRVLDRFEQQ
+257 EKFRVLDRFEQQ
-269 EDTFRIMQI
+269 ADTFRIMQI

-307 DKKDD
+307 DKKND

-317 NLGASDRQIVSIFLY
+317 NLGANDRQIQSIFLY

-354 LQQAFGFVKMGDSS
+354 LQQAFGFVKMGESS
-368 GTFIVNAYPRERS
+368 GTFIVNAYPV
-381 LRGCARSV
+381 SV
-389 HHRHPDRMGGVVDSG
+389 HYWDVLVVFITVILIGWAASW
-404 APSAPSDN
+404 
-412 GQKSNNINKSKENNE
+412 I
-427 QETLFDS
+427 
-434 SSCCPACRSDGS
+434 PARRLRKQIL
-446 SNANRQRTDCAACGK
+446 NRIT
-461 GERRTGCHPQR
+461 TS
-472 GLLED
+472 
-477 DFGFGV
+477 

>member
-1 MKRNFSFYVAR
+1 MLKRNFSFYVAR

-27 SFISVTGVAV
+27 SFISVAGVAV
-37 ATMALVIV
+37 GTMALVIV

-56 ASLFTNFDPQIEV
+56 ASLFTNFDPQMEV
-69 VPAKG
+69 VPVKG
-74 KTVNADAPE
+74 KTINADAPE
-83 LDKIRHLNFVDV
+83 LDRIRHLDFVDV

-119 VDENFDQLTRI
+119 VDENFDQLTNI
-130 GDILYGEG
+130 SDILYGDG

-152 GIRLAQDMGLG
+152 GIRLAQDLGLG
-163 ARWADYLK
+163 ARWTDYLK

-177 QGQLTDLDTP
+177 RGQLTDLDTP

-199 GVVFAVNQNKY
+199 GVVYAVNQNKY

-243 DLAEAKQEIKAAAG
+243 DLSTAKREIKAAAG
-257 ENFRVLDRFEQQ
+257 EKFRVLDRFEQQ
-269 EDTFRIMQI
+269 ADTFRIMQI

-307 DKKDD
+307 DKKND

-317 NLGASDRQIVSIFLY
+317 NLGANDRQIQSIFLY

-354 LQQAFGFVKMGDSS
+354 LQQAFGFVKMGESS
-368 GTFIVNAYPRERS
+368 GTFIVNAYPV
-381 LRGCARSV
+381 SV
-389 HHRHPDRMGGVVDSG
+389 HYWDVLVVFITVILIGWAASW
-404 APSAPSDN
+404 
-412 GQKSNNINKSKENNE
+412 I
-427 QETLFDS
+427 
-434 SSCCPACRSDGS
+434 PARRLRKQIL
-446 SNANRQRTDCAACGK
+446 NRIT
-461 GERRTGCHPQR
+461 TP
-472 GLLED
+472 
-477 DFGFGV
+477 